1 MSSGRR
7 SGGGDRPSSGR
18 GRAPEDRYGSERESE
33 RERRDRERADR
44 ESARASRSD
53 RPASRS
59 GRQSSGSG
67 RRPPQSE
74 QRSARGGRGG
84 RGGGSGAGSGR
95 GASRQRTRQRSDL
108 LSRILVAVPA
118 AVIAIIFVDLGGLA
132 WALFMIAIGAV
143 CMYELWGLL
152 ASWRPAT
159 AVGFASLAVMVI
171 VARYGTVR
179 GVMEVAVV
187 TLPVAFL
194 VVIARG
200 QRGAATVSIAGTL
213 LGVWWLGIAFAH
225 AELLRRV
232 PHGNGIIIDVM
243 IGTFLGDAAA
253 YFGGRLFGRR
263 PLAPAI
269 SPNKTLEGLFCGMLI
284 AVLAVFVAGLY
295 QTWLTQGDAI
305 LLGLTV
311 AVFGP
316 IGDLFESVVKRDAGS
331 KDSGGVFG
339 AHGGALDRL
348 DAVIFTIVAG
358 YYVWL
363 AVMH

>member
-7 SGGGDRPSSGR
+7 SGSGGRPSSGR
-18 GRAPEDRYGSERESE
+18 GRPREDPSGSD

-67 RRPPQSE
+67 RRPPQDRE
-74 QRSARGGRGG
+74 RSGRGG
-84 RGGGSGAGSGR
+84 RGGGSGR
-95 GASRQRTRQRSDL
+95 GGTGKRQRQRSDL

-118 AVIAIIFVDLGGLA
+118 AIIAIIFVDLGGLA

-152 ASWRPAT
+152 ARWRPAS

-179 GVMEVAVV
+179 GVMEVAVI

-232 PHGNGIIIDVM
+232 SHGNGIIIDVM
-243 IGTFLGDAAA
+243 IGTFLADAAA

-269 SPNKTLEGLFCGMLI
+269 SPNKTLEGLFCGMFV

-316 IGDLFESVVKRDAGS
+316 IGDLFESVVKRDAAT
-331 KDSGGVFG
+331 KDSGGLFG